1 MAAISFA
8 QTSSG
13 QQRSVLPRQAQD
25 SSDRTRD
32 GTATANADA
41 NAAIR
46 TQATTEVEEL
56 RAKVAELERQ
66 LEELRSVSQ

>member
-1 MAAISFA
+1 M
-8 QTSSG
+8 
-13 QQRSVLPRQAQD
+13 PRQAQD

-41 NAAIR
+41 AAIR

-66 LEELRSVSQ
+66 LEELRSVSQQIDLK

>member
-1 MAAISFA
+1 M
-8 QTSSG
+8 
-13 QQRSVLPRQAQD
+13 PRQAQD

-32 GTATANADA
+32 ATATANADA

-56 RAKVAELERQ
+56 RGKVAELERQ
-66 LEELRSVSQ
+66 LEELRSVGQ